1 MAHASDMT
9 RPTKLSV
16 PDVDIDCLEPQPAS
30 ELRVADVVS
39 PHVPPCDAAHDPDAP
54 VVERAQP
61 RQQILGQA
69 PAFRT
74 AKGDID
80 NQSHIYH
87 LLGLE

>member
-39 PHVPPCDAAHDPDAP
+39 PHVPPCDAAHDLDAP
-54 VVERAQP
+54 SGLALSLT
-61 RQQILGQA
+61 LGDDA
-69 PAFRT
+69 P
-74 AKGDID
+74 
-80 NQSHIYH
+80 
-87 LLGLE
+87 